1 MSLGESMSIKLE
13 LEVADVELVLKHLAA
28 GAFIEVSP
36 VICKIRDQALAQI
49 NQPVEENTVIV
60 QPDDDSTAEVTT
72 A

>member
-1 MSLGESMSIKLE
+1 MSIKLE

-36 VICKIRDQALAQI
+36 AICKIRDQALAQI
-49 NQPVEENTVIV
+49 NQPTEEEPVVVNF
-60 QPDDDSTAEVTT
+60 DDIKPTEVTT

>member
-1 MSLGESMSIKLE
+1 MSIKLE

-36 VICKIRDQALAQI
+36 AICKIRDQALAQI
-49 NQPVEENTVIV
+49 NQPTEEVA
-60 QPDDDSTAEVTT
+60 QEVTPVEITT

>member
-1 MSLGESMSIKLE
+1 MSIKLE

-49 NQPVEENTVIV
+49 NQPVEENTVTV
-60 QPDDDSTAEVTT
+60 VEPEVTT
-72 A
+72 E

>member
-1 MSLGESMSIKLE
+1 MSIKLE

-36 VICKIRDQALAQI
+36 AICKIRDQALAQI
-49 NQPVEENTVIV
+49 NQPAE
-60 QPDDDSTAEVTT
+60 EVTQEVTPVEITT

>member
-36 VICKIRDQALAQI
+36 AICKIRDQALVQI
-49 NQPVEENTVIV
+49 NQPTEEVAQEATPVEI
-60 QPDDDSTAEVTT
+60 TT

>member
-28 GAFIEVSP
+28 GAFIEVSSA
-36 VICKIRDQALAQI
+36 ICKIRDQALVQI
-49 NQPVEENTVIV
+49 NQPTEEVAQEATPVEI
-60 QPDDDSTAEVTT
+60 TT

>member
-28 GAFIEVSP
+28 GAFIEVSSA
-36 VICKIRDQALAQI
+36 ICKIRDQALVQI
-49 NQPVEENTVIV
+49 NQPTEEVVQEATPVEI
-60 QPDDDSTAEVTT
+60 TT